1 MSEPMPRAATPA
13 AAEPQH
19 RRTVF
24 IVDDDAAVRDSLSLL
39 LSLHGHPTAVFAS
52 AEAFLG
58 VLQPGWRGCVVADIR
73 MPGMSGLAMQ
83 QALARQG
90 SVLPVIIITAH
101 GDIAAAR
108 EAFKAAAVD
117 FFEKPFDEDLLLQ
130 AIHRALTGLDSAE
143 PRPGTAATRPGALSA
158 RERQVQDLVVA
169 GADNAAIGAQLGISP
184 RTVEVHKSRLMAK
197 LGVRNLAELIR
208 LATRAR

>member
-1 MSEPMPRAATPA
+1 MPEPTPG
-13 AAEPQH
+13 PPLH

-24 IVDDDAAVRDSLSLL
+24 IVDDDASVRDSLALL
-39 LSLHGHPTAVFAS
+39 LSLHGHATAVFGS

-90 SVLPVIIITAH
+90 CALPVIIITAH

-117 FFEKPFDEDLLLQ
+117 FFEKPFDEELLLQ
-130 AIHRALTGLDSAE
+130 AIQRALDGLD
-143 PRPGTAATRPGALSA
+143 PGGDARTAAAPVRSAALSA
-158 RERQVQDLVVA
+158 RERQVQELVVA
-169 GADNAAIGAQLGISP
+169 GVDNAGIGARLGISP
-184 RTVEVHKSRLMAK
+184 RTVEVHKARLMAK
-197 LGVRNLAELIR
+197 LGVRNLAELIKW
-208 LATRAR
+208 ATRVR

>member
-1 MSEPMPRAATPA
+1 MPEPLSRPMPLAG
-13 AAEPQH
+13 AEPLH

-24 IVDDDAAVRDSLSLL
+24 IVDDDASVRDSLSLL

-58 VLQPGWRGCVVADIR
+58 VVRPGWRGCVVADIR

-90 SVLPVIIITAH
+90 VALPVIIITAH

-117 FFEKPFDEDLLLQ
+117 FFEKPFDDELLLQ
-130 AIHRALTGLDSAE
+130 AISRALDGLDSAE
-143 PRPGTAATRPGALSA
+143 ARPGVPAPRPAALSA
-158 RERQVQDLVVA
+158 RERQVQELVVA
-169 GADNAAIGAQLGISP
+169 GVDNAAIGAQLGISP

>member
-1 MSEPMPRAATPA
+1 MHEPTLRAAPPA
-13 AAEPQH
+13 AGGPQH
-19 RRTVF
+19 HRTVF
-24 IVDDDAAVRDSLSLL
+24 IVDDDASVRDSLSLL

-58 VLQPGWRGCVVADIR
+58 VLQPAWRGCVVADIR

-83 QALARQG
+83 QALQRQG
-90 SVLPVIIITAH
+90 SALPVIIITAH

-130 AIHRALTGLDSAE
+130 AIQRALTGLDSAE
-143 PRPGTAATRPGALSA
+143 PRPGTSATRPGALSA

>member
-1 MSEPMPRAATPA
+1 MPEAIDRTPPPT
-13 AAEPQH
+13 AAEAPH

-24 IVDDDAAVRDSLSLL
+24 IVDDDASVRDSLSLL
-39 LSLHGHPTAVFAS
+39 LSLHGHSTAVFAS

-58 VLQPGWRGCVVADIR
+58 VLQPHWRGCVVADIR

-83 QALARQG
+83 QALLRQG
-90 SVLPVIIITAH
+90 CLLPVIIITAH

-130 AIHRALTGLDSAE
+130 AIHRALTGLDRAE
-143 PRPGTAATRPGALSA
+143 PRNGAAATRPGALSA
-158 RERQVQDLVVA
+158 RERQVQELVVA
-169 GADNAAIGAQLGISP
+169 GADNATIGAQLGISP
-184 RTVEVHKSRLMAK
+184 RTVEVHKSRVMAK

-208 LATRAR
+208 LTTRAR

>member
-1 MSEPMPRAATPA
+1 VIKEIKP
-13 AAEPQH
+13 
-19 RRTVF
+19 TVF
-24 IVDDDAAVRDSLSLL
+24 VVDDDAAVRDSLSLL

-73 MPGMSGLAMQ
+73 MPGMSGLALQ
-83 QALARQG
+83 QALLRQG
-90 SVLPVIIITAH
+90 SELPVIIITAH

-130 AIHRALTGLDSAE
+130 AIQRALAGLDSAE
-143 PRPGTAATRPGALSA
+143 PRPGTPAAHPGVLSA
-158 RERQVQDLVVA
+158 RERQVHELVVA
-169 GADNAAIGAQLGISP
+169 GADNATIGAQLGISP